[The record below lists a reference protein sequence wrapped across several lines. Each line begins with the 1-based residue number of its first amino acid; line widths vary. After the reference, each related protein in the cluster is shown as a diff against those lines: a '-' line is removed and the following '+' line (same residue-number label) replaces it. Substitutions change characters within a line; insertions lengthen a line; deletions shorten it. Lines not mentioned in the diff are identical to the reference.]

1 MAKKKSPKVVLGV
14 DIGGTG
20 IKGALVDTKRGELIG
35 DRHRIPTP
43 QPATPK
49 AVARTVEEITKH
61 FKWKGRMG
69 CTVPARV
76 RRGTVETASNI
87 DERWIDTDAQKLF
100 RKKTGLRT
108 VVLNDADAA
117 GLAEVRFGAG
127 KGVEGTVVMITLGTG
142 LGSALFID
150 GMLVPN
156 TEFGHLE
163 LDGVILEHTAAN
175 SVRVRE
181 ELPWEDWAE
190 RVQVALDHI
199 EFVLSPDLFII
210 GGGVSRPERWSEF
223 GHLLKTKAQVVPAAL
238 TNEAGIVGAAWQ
250 ARKAKS

>member
-49 AVARTVEEITKH
+49 SVAKTVEEIAKH

-69 CTVPARV
+69 CTVPALV
-76 RRGTVETASNI
+76 RRGTVETAINI
-87 DERWIDTDAQKLF
+87 DKRWVGTDAQKLM

-117 GLAEVRFGAG
+117 GLADVKFGVG

-142 LGSALFID
+142 LGSALFVD
-150 GMLVPN
+150 GTLVPN
-156 TEFGHLE
+156 TELGHLE

-190 RVQVALDHI
+190 RVQIALDHI
-199 EFVLSPDLFII
+199 EFILSPDLIII
-210 GGGVSRPERWSEF
+210 GGGVSRPYRWEEF
-223 GHLLKTKAQVVPAAL
+223 GHLLKTKAKLAPAAL
-238 TNEAGIVGAAWQ
+238 TNEAGIIGAAWR
-250 ARKAKS
+250 ARKAKE

>member
-49 AVARTVEEITKH
+49 SVAKTVEEIAKH

-69 CTVPARV
+69 CTVPALV
-76 RRGTVETASNI
+76 RRGTVETAINI
-87 DERWIDTDAQKLF
+87 DKRWVGTDAQKLM

-117 GLAEVRFGAG
+117 GLAEVKFGVG

-142 LGSALFID
+142 LGSALFVD
-150 GMLVPN
+150 GTLVPN
-156 TEFGHLE
+156 TELGHLE

-190 RVQVALDHI
+190 RVQIALDHI
-199 EFVLSPDLFII
+199 EFILSPDLIII
-210 GGGVSRPERWSEF
+210 GGGVSRPYRWEEF
-223 GHLLKTKAQVVPAAL
+223 GHLLKTKAKLAPAAL
-238 TNEAGIVGAAWQ
+238 TNEAGIVGAAWR
-250 ARKAKS
+250 ARKAKE

>member
-1 MAKKKSPKVVLGV
+1 MAKKKKPKVVLGI

-20 IKGALVDTKRGELIG
+20 IKGALVDTKKGELIG

-49 AVARTVEEITKH
+49 AVAKTVAEIVKH

-87 DERWIDTDAQKLF
+87 DERWIGTDVQKLL
-100 RKKTGLRT
+100 RKTTGLQT
-108 VVLNDADAA
+108 IVLNDADAA
-117 GLAEVRFGAG
+117 GLAEARFGAG
-127 KGVEGTVVMITLGTG
+127 KNTDGTILVLTLGTG
-142 LGSALFID
+142 IGSALFFD
-150 GMLVPN
+150 GTLVPN

-190 RVQVALDHI
+190 RVQTALDHI
-199 EFVLSPDLFII
+199 EFILSPDLFII
-210 GGGVSRPERWSEF
+210 GGGVSRPERWNEF
-223 GHLLKTKAQVVPAAL
+223 GHLLKTTSKLVPAAL
-238 TNEAGIVGAAWQ
+238 TNEAGIVGAAWR
-250 ARKAKS
+250 ARKAKA

>member
-1 MAKKKSPKVVLGV
+1 MAKKKTPKIVLGV

-20 IKGALVDTKRGELIG
+20 IKGALVDTKRGELKG

-49 AVARTVEEITKH
+49 AVAKTVQEIVEH
-61 FKWKGRMG
+61 FKWTGRMG
-69 CTVPARV
+69 CTVPALV
-76 RRGTVETASNI
+76 RRGTVETAINI
-87 DERWIDTDAQKLF
+87 DPRWVGTDAEKLM
-100 RKKTGLRT
+100 RKKTGLLT

-127 KGVEGTVVMITLGTG
+127 KGVEGTVVVITLGTG
-142 LGSALFID
+142 LGSALFVD
-150 GMLVPN
+150 GTLVPN
-156 TEFGHLE
+156 TELGHLE

-181 ELPWEDWAE
+181 ELPWEAWAG

-199 EFVLSPDLFII
+199 EFILSPDLVII
-210 GGGVSRPERWSEF
+210 GGGVSRPERWNEF
-223 GHLLKTKAQVVPAAL
+223 GHLLKTRAQLVPAAL
-238 TNEAGIVGAAWQ
+238 TNEAGIVGAAWR
-250 ARKAKS
+250 ARKAKG